1 MPNTII
7 CKLRK
12 NVNHILKKS
21 CDVAKTL
28 ESCGIFLY
36 NKGVQFPKNMK
47 DKEINIMAE
56 KKKHT
61 IVNAS
66 TGHVLSEKEKE
77 QAQQTAQN
85 YHLAKPTGKAGGK
98 RAGAIILWVLALG
111 FEVLAIFELLQGKP
125 IIFNLPTLAVA
136 IGALVLDLVCVIIG
150 SQLWKKANHIAP
162 ASEKNKFLFWLY
174 NNLGVI
180 MSIAAFLPF
189 IILILTDK
197 NSDKKTKT
205 IAVIVAAAALLIGGF
220 SSYDYNPVS
229 QEDMTAA
236 SELLGDSYVYWA
248 PYGHVYHTHEDCQA
262 LNQSDELSFGT
273 VDQAMEANKT
283 RLCSFCAKKDD
294 ITTLATDN
302 ANVDDAVIET
312 GTHDALTVYWA
323 DGVEDFHMDPDCE
336 AFDDVETLISG
347 TIEEAQ
353 AAGHTSACQKC
364 GN

>member
-1 MPNTII
+1 
-7 CKLRK
+7 
-12 NVNHILKKS
+12 
-21 CDVAKTL
+21 
-28 ESCGIFLY
+28 
-36 NKGVQFPKNMK
+36 
-47 DKEINIMAE
+47 MAE

-61 IVNAS
+61 IVSAS
-66 TGHVLSEKEKE
+66 TGHVLTEKEKE

-98 RAGAIILWVLALG
+98 RAGAIILWVIALG
-111 FEVLAIFELLQGKP
+111 FEVLAIFELLKGKP
-125 IIFNLPTLAVA
+125 VLFKLPTLAVA
-136 IGALVLDLVCVIIG
+136 IGALVLDLICVIIG

-205 IAVIVAAAALLIGGF
+205 IAVIVAAAALLIGGA

-229 QEDMTAA
+229 QEQMNAA
-236 SELLGDSYVYWA
+236 QDLLGDSYVYWA
-248 PYGHVYHTHEDCQA
+248 PFGHVYHTHEDCQA
-262 LNQSDELSFGT
+262 LNQSDTLSFGT
-273 VDQAMEANKT
+273 VDQAMENNKT
-283 RLCSFCAKKDD
+283 RLCSFCARRDD
-294 ITTLATDN
+294 IDTSALATDGE
-302 ANVDDAVIET
+302 VDENAVIEP

-336 AFDDVETLISG
+336 AFDEVETLTSG

-353 AAGHTSACQKC
+353 EAGHAHACQKC